1 MRVFLIFCF
10 YYLMYNKRMSR
21 AVPSKLVSYSALPI
35 GVSHK
40 NFDISF
46 NSLIPTN
53 STGGS
58 QFKTTGINRIL
69 FTVPAYQNCFLDNS
83 RSHLAFSFETDTEHV
98 HLCTSLGTSAL
109 FSRLILRSGPNVIE
123 DITNLDTLNKILSSM
138 DDKND
143 SRLSEGV
150 YNREF
155 SGGALSTARTSKIGA
170 KQFNQVE
177 LNYVFRHGLLN
188 EKLGS
193 YLPLHSMNSSD
204 GRAFTIELYLNDPS
218 KCLQWCNVDST
229 TEPTGLANATYILS
243 NVRYQMCLL
252 RADQTIIDRFNNLS
266 GNGQITIPFSTFR
279 SYQNSV
285 SNTTNITQVAEACSD
300 LRKIHTVII
309 SGATSEISHSKVQ
322 PYPTETTFLGGWENS
337 VMKVEEMQLQVGNKY
352 IFTEPLKAISDDS
365 QLMAQVKNTSY
376 HKGNM
381 LLETVDQ
388 TTDSLRPAYEDT
400 LFHMTTSFCYESSAL
415 MTNGIS
421 LGSMPLIMR
430 VKVDTASSGKIFLS
444 QSECGYNLV
453 IKDGIAS
460 IKDTKDPN
468 DFGY

>member
-1 MRVFLIFCF
+1 
-10 YYLMYNKRMSR
+10 MSR

-58 QFKTTGINRIL
+58 EFAPEGVNRIL
-69 FTVPAYQNCFLDNS
+69 FTVPAYQNCFLDNA
-83 RSHLAFSFETDTEHV
+83 RSHLAFTFDCDLEKT

-109 FSRLILRSGPNVIE
+109 FSRMILRSGPNVIE
-123 DITNLDTLNKILSSM
+123 DITHLDTLNKILQSM
-138 DDKND
+138 DDKNE
-143 SRLSEGV
+143 SRLAEGV
-150 YNREF
+150 YSREF
-155 SGGALSTARTSKIGA
+155 GGGALSTALTTAVGT
-170 KQFNQVE
+170 KQFTGVE
-177 LNYVFRHGLLN
+177 LNYIFRHGLLN

-193 YLPLHSMNSSD
+193 YLPLHAMNSSD
-204 GRAFTIELYLNDPS
+204 GRAFTIELYLNDPT
-218 KCLQWCNVDST
+218 KCLQWCDADNLT
-229 TEPTGLANATYILS
+229 APTGVPPGYKLS

-252 RADQTIIDRFNNLS
+252 RADQTIINRFNNLS
-266 GNGQITIPFSTFR
+266 GNGQITIPFSTYR

-285 SNTTNITQVAEACSD
+285 SNTGNITQVAEACSD

-309 SGATSEISHSKVQ
+309 SASSSGISHSKVQ
-322 PYPTETTFLGGWENS
+322 PYPTETTFLGGFGNS

-352 IFTEPLKAISDDS
+352 IFTEPLQAITDDS
-365 QLMAQVKNTSY
+365 QLMAQVKNASY

-381 LLETVDQ
+381 LLETVDNA
-388 TTDSLRPAYEDT
+388 TNSIRPAYENS
-400 LFHMTTSFCYESSAL
+400 LFCMTTSFCYENSGL

-430 VKVDTASSGKIFLS
+430 VKVNTPSSSKIFLS